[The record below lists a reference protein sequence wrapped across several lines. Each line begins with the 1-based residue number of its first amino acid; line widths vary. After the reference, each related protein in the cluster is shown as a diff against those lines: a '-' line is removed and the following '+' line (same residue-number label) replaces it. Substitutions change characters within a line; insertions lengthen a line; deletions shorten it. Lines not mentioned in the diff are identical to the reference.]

1 MSLLDIRAI
10 SVRFG
15 GVHAL
20 EEVTMNLNPGEI
32 LGLIGP
38 NGAGKTT
45 MLRVITG
52 VVKANHGEVQLE
64 GELLNTLP
72 IHVRVR
78 KGLGCAQQLVRPFRE
93 MTLAENVAL
102 AAGTKHTQY
111 PWQSLFRVERM
122 EALRESRNW
131 LAKVGI
137 EDAADYYPETV
148 PLGYLKRMEVARAL
162 AIRPRMLL
170 LDEPLAGLN
179 QAEATTFADIL
190 FELNRHGQTI
200 LLIEH
205 NLAEVRRICS
215 RLVVL
220 DNGRKIA
227 EGSPETVLKQSS
239 VQEAYIG
246 QGNLN
251 AKN

>member
-20 EEVTMNLNPGEI
+20 EQVTMNLNPGEI

-102 AAGTKHTQY
+102 ATGAKHTQY

-122 EALRESRNW
+122 EALRESLNW

-137 EDAADYYPETV
+137 EDAADSYPEAV

>member
-1 MSLLDIRAI
+1 MSLLDIRNI

-20 EEVTMNLNPGEI
+20 EQVSLNLCQGEI

-52 VVKANHGEVQLE
+52 LVKANNGEVNLD
-64 GELLNTLP
+64 GELLNTMP
-72 IHVRVR
+72 IHIRVN
-78 KGLGCAQQLVRPFRE
+78 KGLGFAQQLVSPFRE

-102 AAGTKHTQY
+102 AAGAKHTCY
-111 PWQSLFRVERM
+111 PWRSMFRVDRR
-122 EALRESRNW
+122 EAMRESRKW

-137 EDAADYYPETV
+137 EDAANSFPNSV
-148 PLGYLKRMEVARAL
+148 PLGFLKRMEVARVL
-162 AIRPRMLL
+162 AMHPRMLL

-179 QAEATTFADIL
+179 QVEATAFADIL
-190 FELNRHGQTI
+190 VELNRQGQTI

-205 NLAEVRRICS
+205 NLAEVRRICT

-220 DNGRKIA
+220 DNGRKLA
-227 EGSPETVLKQSS
+227 EGSPDDVLKESS
-239 VQEAYIG
+239 VLEAYIG
-246 QGNLN
+246 QGNIHAEN
-251 AKN
+251 

>member
-20 EEVTMNLNPGEI
+20 EQVTMNLNPGEI

-102 AAGTKHTQY
+102 AAGAKHTQY

-137 EDAADYYPETV
+137 EDAADSYPEAV

-190 FELNRHGQTI
+190 FELNRQGQAI

>member
-20 EEVTMNLNPGEI
+20 EQVTMNLNPGEI

-102 AAGTKHTQY
+102 AAGAKHTQY

-122 EALRESRNW
+122 EALRESLNW

-137 EDAADYYPETV
+137 EDAADSYPEAV

>member
-15 GVHAL
+15 GVQAL
-20 EEVTMNLNPGEI
+20 EQVTMNLNPGEI

-52 VVKANHGEVQLE
+52 VLKANHGEVQLE

-102 AAGTKHTQY
+102 AAGAKHTQY

-137 EDAADYYPETV
+137 EDAADSYPEAV

-190 FELNRHGQTI
+190 FELNRQGQAI

-251 AKN
+251 AEN

>member
-15 GVHAL
+15 GVQAL
-20 EEVTMNLNPGEI
+20 EQVTMNLNPGEI

-137 EDAADYYPETV
+137 EDAADSYPEAV

-179 QAEATTFADIL
+179 QAEATAFADIL
-190 FELNRHGQTI
+190 FELNRQGQTI

-205 NLAEVRRICS
+205 NLAKVRRICS

-251 AKN
+251 AEN

>member
-20 EEVTMNLNPGEI
+20 EQVTMNLNPGEI

-52 VVKANHGEVQLE
+52 VLKANHGEVQLE

-102 AAGTKHTQY
+102 AAGAKHTQY

-131 LAKVGI
+131 LAKVWI
-137 EDAADYYPETV
+137 EDAADSYPEAV

-190 FELNRHGQTI
+190 FELNRQGQAI

-251 AKN
+251 AEN

>member
-102 AAGTKHTQY
+102 AAGAKHTQY

-137 EDAADYYPETV
+137 EDAADSYPEAV

-190 FELNRHGQTI
+190 FELNRQGQAI

-251 AKN
+251 AEN

>member
-10 SVRFG
+10 SVHFG

-20 EEVTMNLNPGEI
+20 EQVTMNLNPGEI

-102 AAGTKHTQY
+102 AAGAKHTQY

-137 EDAADYYPETV
+137 EDAADSYPEAV

-190 FELNRHGQTI
+190 FELNRQGQAI

-246 QGNLN
+246 QGKLN
-251 AKN
+251 AEN

>member
-1 MSLLDIRAI
+1 MSMLDIRAI

-20 EEVTMNLNPGEI
+20 EQVTMNLNPGEI

-52 VVKANHGEVQLE
+52 VVKANHGEVLLE

-102 AAGTKHTQY
+102 AAGAKHTQY

-137 EDAADYYPETV
+137 EDAADSYPEAV

-190 FELNRHGQTI
+190 FELNRQGQAI

-251 AKN
+251 AEN

>member
-20 EEVTMNLNPGEI
+20 EQVTMNLNPGEI

-102 AAGTKHTQY
+102 AAGAKHTQY

-137 EDAADYYPETV
+137 EDAADSYPEAV

-251 AKN
+251 AEN

>member
-20 EEVTMNLNPGEI
+20 EQVTMNLNPGEI

-78 KGLGCAQQLVRPFRE
+78 KGLGCAQQLVCPFQE

-102 AAGTKHTQY
+102 AAGAKHTQY

-137 EDAADYYPETV
+137 EDAADSFPEAV

-162 AIRPRMLL
+162 ALRPRMLL

-179 QAEATTFADIL
+179 QAEATAFADIL
-190 FELNRHGQTI
+190 FELNRQGQAI

-251 AKN
+251 AEN

>member
-1 MSLLDIRAI
+1 MSLLEIRDV

-20 EEVTMNLNPGEI
+20 EQVSLHLNPGEL

-52 VVKANHGEVQLE
+52 VVRANEGVVRLE
-64 GELLNTLP
+64 DKLINALP
-72 IHVRVR
+72 THLRVR
-78 KGLGCAQQLVRPFRE
+78 LGLGFAQQLVRPFKE
-93 MTLAENVAL
+93 MTLLENVAL
-102 AAGTKHTQY
+102 AVGCQHTRH
-111 PWQSLFRVERM
+111 PWRSILKTGRKPELS
-122 EALRESRNW
+122 EAREW
-131 LAKVGI
+131 LAKVGVA
-137 EDAADYYPETV
+137 DAADALPTEV
-148 PLGYLKRMEVARAL
+148 PLGFLKRLEVARAL
-162 AIRPRMLL
+162 AMRPRMLV

-179 QAEATTFADIL
+179 QAEASAFSNIL
-190 FELNRHGQTI
+190 VELNRGGQTI

-220 DNGRKIA
+220 DNGRKLD
-227 EGSPETVLKQSS
+227 EGTPDAVLENPA

-246 QGNLN
+246 QGTVHAGN
-251 AKN
+251 

>member
-1 MSLLDIRAI
+1 MKLLDLRNI

-15 GVHAL
+15 GVNAL
-20 EEVTMNLNPGEI
+20 EDVSLNLNQGEI

-52 VVKANHGEVQLE
+52 VVQSNKGEIDLE
-64 GELLNTLP
+64 GQMINNLS

-78 KGLGCAQQLVRPFRE
+78 KGLGFAQQLVRPFQE
-93 MTLAENVAL
+93 MTLVENVAL
-102 AAGTKHTQY
+102 ASGKEQPLH
-111 PWQSLFRVERM
+111 PWRSMFRVERS
-122 EALRESRNW
+122 EALRESLKW
-131 LAKVGI
+131 LAMVGI
-137 EDAADYYPETV
+137 EDAADSLPNAV
-148 PLGYLKRMEVARAL
+148 PLGYLKRMEVARVL

-179 QAEATTFADIL
+179 QAEAAAFADIL
-190 FELNRHGQTI
+190 VKLNRQGQTI

-205 NLAEVRRICS
+205 NLAEVRRISS

-220 DNGRKIA
+220 DNGRKLA
-227 EGSPETVLKQSS
+227 EGNPESVLKQSS
-239 VQEAYIG
+239 VLEAYVG
-246 QGNLN
+246 KGNVHVEN
-251 AKN
+251 